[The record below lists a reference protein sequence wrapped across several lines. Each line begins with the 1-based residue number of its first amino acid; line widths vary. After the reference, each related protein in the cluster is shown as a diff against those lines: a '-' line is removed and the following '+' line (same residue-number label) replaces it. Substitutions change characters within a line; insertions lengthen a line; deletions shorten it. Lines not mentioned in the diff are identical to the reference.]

1 MVRVLTIKP
10 AVLLHLDAF
19 AVIDLVLH
27 RDVVTPLAVL
37 AREGHLYPLFIPC
50 HNYRR
55 LSVCTATST
64 AFIRGPRAPPGSGGG
79 TRTLDNTIMSRVL

>member
-50 HNYRR
+50 HK
-55 LSVCTATST
+55 
-64 AFIRGPRAPPGSGGG
+64 
-79 TRTLDNTIMSRVL
+79 

>member
-1 MVRVLTIKP
+1 MVRVLAIKP
-10 AVLLHLDAF
+10 AVLLHLDALT
-19 AVIDLVLH
+19 VVDLVLH

-37 AREGHLYPLFIPC
+37 AREGHLNPLFIPC
-50 HNYRR
+50 HKYRR

-64 AFIRGPRAPPGSGGG
+64 AFIRDPRAPPGSGGG